1 MEALKS
7 FIAACLSPL
16 VISLLLQI
24 VGWCLYRKRRRA
36 AIIALLLGTSTLLL
50 GSLSGWTYEQS
61 RDSEFRY
68 PPLQSGGIPSGN
80 IVIVVL
86 GSGFNPDPQLPAN
99 SQVGGAF
106 LSRLLEG
113 VRLWRLRPDAELV
126 ISIAGT
132 ATDQQKSDFF
142 DGMRSLLGLQ
152 SANVRLLT
160 TAESTLDE
168 ALLVRDLAA
177 GRTVLLATSAGHMP
191 RAMRIFKSEGLMVV
205 AAPTDYGFVRRGSPR
220 DRWWPRWIPSAE
232 GIGTNHG
239 WLYEQVAGIWQTI
252 RQLTVTPP

>member
-36 AIIALLLGTSTLLL
+36 AIIALLLGISTLLL

-113 VRLWRLRPDAELV
+113 VRLWRLRPDAELG
-126 ISIAGT
+126 ISVAGT

-142 DGMRSLLGLQ
+142 DVMR
-152 SANVRLLT
+152 
-160 TAESTLDE
+160 
-168 ALLVRDLAA
+168 
-177 GRTVLLATSAGHMP
+177 
-191 RAMRIFKSEGLMVV
+191 
-205 AAPTDYGFVRRGSPR
+205 R
-220 DRWWPRWIPSAE
+220 DRKSTRLNSSH
-232 GIGTNHG
+232 T
-239 WLYEQVAGIWQTI
+239 
-252 RQLTVTPP
+252 